1 MTILCRQRCF
11 SLRFRMRCRLL
22 DCYAWL
28 RSIPFDTF
36 NLAAWRYHPWS
47 FNILCVKSRS
57 YWRFWMHS
65 MYSTAAFV
73 NITLH
78 CITLS
83 LHYVTFTTIT
93 VNVILYI
100 WVRGHANAWSQMKPS
115 SWMDAAGFEPT
126 EGRAGGKR
134 SKWFMSNNGA
144 PKPVRHENHPA
155 GWVIER
161 GGVALCDACGFCVVL
176 RFAMGFSSFCQV
188 CVSFPLV
195 LLFFLCACHQSLT
208 FHPLLYFGGSFTK
221 WQCGDG
227 FGTWKRLFFCRAGDI
242 SLVTSV
248 PRSCQSDTWGNLR
261 VSGIPSTMA
270 TTGHMCTW
278 LSWKITYKTC

>member
-176 RFAMGFSSFCQV
+176 RFAMGFS
-188 CVSFPLV
+188 
-195 LLFFLCACHQSLT
+195 FFVKFASR
-208 FHPLLYFGGSFTK
+208 FHWFY
-221 WQCGDG
+221 C
-227 FGTWKRLFFCRAGDI
+227 FFCAHAVKVWHFIPCSILGGHSQSD
-242 SLVTSV
+242 SVAMVLAHESGYFSAELVTSV
-248 PRSCQSDTWGNLR
+248 WSHLCQDLASQIHEEIYVFRGFPAPWPRPDICAHGLVGR
-261 VSGIPSTMA
+261 
-270 TTGHMCTW
+270 
-278 LSWKITYKTC
+278 